1 MYSGDS
7 WKKLIYTKVTFSQCN
22 IFTNINISFCYQFSD
37 FFSVTAK
44 EVNKIRNINNRSRL
58 YCSSPCFRILLST
71 HYGSLQCFLICFR
84 KLNEIGVS
92 RPKFIYRNVISCD
105 YDYNQQ
111 SSNLFLAWHDLES
124 ACQHKYIIYMYSKSL
139 LFTRQALALYK
150 NILT

>member
-1 MYSGDS
+1 MYSGNS
-7 WKKLIYTKVTFSQCN
+7 WKKLIYTKVIFSQCN

-44 EVNKIRNINNRSRL
+44 EVNKIKNINNRSRL

-84 KLNEIGVS
+84 KLNEIRVS
-92 RPKFIYRNVISCD
+92 RPKFSDYVISSD

-111 SSNLFLAWHDLES
+111 SSNLFLAWHDHES
-124 ACQHKYIIYMYSKSL
+124 ACQHKYIIYMYNKSL

>member
-1 MYSGDS
+1 MYSGNS
-7 WKKLIYTKVTFSQCN
+7 WKKLIYTKVIFTQC
-22 IFTNINISFCYQFSD
+22 FTNINISFCGQFSD

-44 EVNKIRNINNRSRL
+44 EVNKIRNINNRSGL
-58 YCSSPCFRILLST
+58 YCSSPCFRILLSI

-84 KLNEIGVS
+84 KLNEIVVS
-92 RPKFIYRNVISCD
+92 RPKLSDYVVSCD

-111 SSNLFLAWHDLES
+111 SSNLFLAWHHLES
-124 ACQHKYIIYMYSKSL
+124 AFQHKYIIYMYSKSL